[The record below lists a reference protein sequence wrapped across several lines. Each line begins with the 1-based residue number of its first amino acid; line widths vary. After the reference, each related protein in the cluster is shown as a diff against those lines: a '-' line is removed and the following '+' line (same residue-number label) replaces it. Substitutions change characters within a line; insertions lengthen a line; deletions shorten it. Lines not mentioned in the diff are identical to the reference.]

1 MKKHLLALIFS
12 LVVIG
17 GFSQATFNIPF
28 DTLIQTCPPDSV
40 FLYLFADSGNSNAYT
55 YDTIAY
61 QTESV
66 GGTTISMSDDQVQGP
81 FNIGFDFSF
90 YCGQYTQFYI
100 CSNGW
105 IGFSAGQTASWVV
118 QSVPSTN
125 ANTPKTL
132 LWDRG
137 AIGIQLR
144 EPALMF
150 LTRRWEQHH

>member
-1 MKKHLLALIFS
+1 MKKLLLYFIFS
-12 LVVIG
+12 LVSLS

-40 FLYLFADSGNSNAYT
+40 FLYLFADSGASNGYT

-66 GGTTISMSDDQVQGP
+66 GGTSINMSDDQIQGP
-81 FNIGFDFSF
+81 FNIGFTFSF

-105 IGFSAGQTASWVV
+105 IGFSNGQTQTWVV
-118 QSVPSTN
+118 QSIPSTN
-125 ANTPKTL
+125 
-132 LWDRG
+132 
-137 AIGIQLR
+137 IY
-144 EPALMF
+144 
-150 LTRRWEQHH
+150 